1 MFFLALHIA
10 GNAAFLLL
18 VRVGRGRRFDYPLV
32 GLTNYATA
40 AALAAV
46 ALIWLAPPAPDAR
59 AALFGAAN
67 GAQYQVTYVLMF
79 ALYGLVGV
87 AVTTS
92 LLRLAVVV
100 PLLASITL
108 WGEWPTTAQAVG
120 LLLAIGALPL
130 LSAPAQSEPSPGTA
144 ASTAGTP
151 GDAPGTAP
159 ASRRRVFVLAAATV
173 LISGVGLLAA
183 KAFAELDQP
192 DQRPVYVLTVYAVAT
207 VLAAGAWPWRAH
219 FQAAAPPGLSAETPE
234 TPETP
239 SPEIVRR
246 GRIARSLAL
255 GALVGAVN
263 IGQIWVLLP
272 ALAQV
277 PGALAFPLAAAG
289 GLALATLG
297 AHFLWHERVG
307 RRAGIGIAL
316 AMLAAALANVR

>member
-18 VRVGRGRRFDYPLV
+18 VRVGRGRRFDYPIV

-40 AALAAV
+40 AALAAA
-46 ALIWLAPPAPDAR
+46 ALVWLAPPAPDAR

-67 GAQYQVTYVLMF
+67 GAQYQVTYGRMF

-108 WGEWPTTAQAVG
+108 WGEWPTAPQAAG

-130 LSAPAQSEPSPGTA
+130 LSTPARSQPSPRTTA
-144 ASTAGTP
+144 SAAGAA
-151 GDAPGTAP
+151 GDAPAP
-159 ASRRRVFVLAAATV
+159 PAAPRARVFVLATATV

-192 DQRPVYVLTVYAVAT
+192 DQRPVYVLMVYAVAT

-219 FQAAAPPGLSAETPE
+219 FQSAAPPDLGAAG
-234 TPETP
+234 TP
-239 SPEIVRR
+239 SPQSDRR
-246 GRIARSLAL
+246 GRLARSLAL

-297 AHFLWHERVG
+297 AHVLWHERVG